1 MLSRKNSLISGI
13 IIFTYFFPQTF
24 YGQEVNIGNALSS
37 DNALLN
43 IGSDKGILLP
53 RLTSGQRA
61 AIPSPANGLIVFDI
75 EQHCYYYYNGR
86 SGWEAM
92 KPVPAGTITM
102 WYSTNIS
109 ASFNLGTGLGT
120 GHMAGWALCDG
131 QNGRPNLKEK
141 FVVGYSGSGD
151 YAAIKAPGGQASVAL
166 GVDNLPSHTHT
177 ITDPGHNHTVT
188 LPANTSHTH
197 TISYSSSSFGA
208 TFGRA
213 DDHLSTIAY
222 RDGGTTVDYDVTT
235 GNGSFTASMDPASS
249 NISLQNNGS
258 GAAFDNRPPFYVLV
272 YIMKL

>member
-1 MLSRKNSLISGI
+1 MLSRKNGLISGI
-13 IIFTYFFPQTF
+13 IIFIYFFPQTF

-61 AIPSPANGLIVFDI
+61 AIPSPANGLIVYDI
-75 EQHCYYYYNGR
+75 EQHCYYYYNSR

-92 KPVPAGTITM
+92 KPVPTGTITM
-102 WYSTNIS
+102 WYGDISTY
-109 ASFNLGTGLGT
+109 FPEGVGVKD
-120 GHMAGWALCDG
+120 MAGWAICDG
-131 QNGRPNLKEK
+131 ENETPDLRGK
-141 FVVGYSGSGD
+141 FVAGYSGSGD
-151 YAAIKAPGGQASVAL
+151 YATINGTPGGFGTVGL

-177 ITDPGHNHTVT
+177 ISDPGHTHSVT

-197 TISYSSSSFGA
+197 TISYSSSSYGA

-222 RDGGTTVDYDVTT
+222 RDGGTIVDYEVTT
-235 GNGSFTASMDPASS
+235 GNGSFSASMSPASA